1 MPRPAFKPETGRQ
14 YDPGQLDRQF
24 RAIERALLPPTEI
37 SAALYIDYTPAI
49 KPGPF
54 APGAPITF
62 NGGFGYATPEAAF
75 SILAGSLSI
84 PAGNAGAYSLNAAF
98 TLDIGT
104 AATGII
110 GAHSDGVPIQG
121 LAVAATTSNNPT
133 NTTITV
139 SITGIFPVDETA
151 HTIDIRVMPTSATI
165 NVVDAGQF
173 WIKREFD

>member
-37 SAALYIDYTPAI
+37 SAALYIDYTDAI

-84 PAGNAGAYSLNAAF
+84 PAGNAGAYSLSATF
-98 TLDIGT
+98 SVDIGT
-104 AATGII
+104 GATGIL
-110 GAHSDGVPIQG
+110 GVHDNGVAVQG
-121 LAVAATTSNNPT
+121 LASAASTGNQ
-133 NTTITV
+133 NTTVTLV
-139 SITGIFPVDETA
+139 TTGIFPLDETA
-151 HTIDIRVMPTSATI
+151 HTIDIRVMPTSAAI
-165 NVVDAGQF
+165 NVVNAGQF